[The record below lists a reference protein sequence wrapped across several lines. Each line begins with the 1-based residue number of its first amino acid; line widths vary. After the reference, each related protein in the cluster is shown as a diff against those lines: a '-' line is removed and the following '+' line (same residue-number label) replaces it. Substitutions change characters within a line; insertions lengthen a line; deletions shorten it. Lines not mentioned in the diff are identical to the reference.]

1 MARRQREVRALLH
14 AYPEGLTAKQIADQL
29 EADIVNIHAVLKLM
43 VDTYI
48 VGWTEGRPRAL
59 WAAAVIPQDCPRP
72 MKQDR
77 VLKAYA
83 R

>member
-1 MARRQREVRALLH
+1 MANQQQIRHLLQTH
-14 AYPEGLTAKQIADQL
+14 PEGLTVKQIADLLGADLTNTHGQL
-29 EADIVNIHAVLKLM
+29 KRM
-43 VDTYI
+43 VDAYI
-48 VGWTEGRPRAL
+48 FMWTPGRPRAL
-59 WAAAVIPQDCPRP
+59 WAVAKIPADCPRP

>member
-1 MARRQREVRALLH
+1 MAKRQREVRALLH

-29 EADIVNIHAVLKLM
+29 EADIANIHAVLKLM

-48 VGWTEGRPRAL
+48 VGWTNGRPRAL

-72 MKQDR
+72 MKRDTT
-77 VLKAYA
+77 LKGYL